1 VGIARAPDGEMSVK
15 VGRPIVVGDVIFRSA
30 RILIDRPFLMIPQVI
45 VLIPALVVDLLTSSS
60 PFNPLGLIIGILSG
74 VLSVIVTGAYP
85 PLVKAALEGGQHSVT
100 EALGKAYHRFWTLLV
115 AGILVVLIVAL
126 GFIALIV
133 PGIILLTWYA
143 YTVPAIMLEG
153 KGATE
158 GMAASKAFGRDKKG
172 STFLI
177 FLTVFL
183 VGLLL
188 FVVESI
194 LSLGSRL
201 LGQLVFSIL
210 DVPLGAWVA
219 VMVTYTYIT
228 YGMSSATATMESG
241 GVGVAP
247 LASPQATAQPSA
259 SVGTPGGFCQFCGS
273 PVTMASKYCRK
284 CGNPL

>member
-1 VGIARAPDGEMSVK
+1 MTVK

-30 RILIDRPFLMIPQVI
+30 RILIDRPFLMIPQLI
-45 VLIPALVVDLLTSSS
+45 VLIPALIVDLLTSSS
-60 PFNPLGLIIGILSG
+60 PFNPLGLIIGTLSG
-74 VLSVIVTGAYP
+74 VLSVIVAGAYP
-85 PLVKAALEGGQHSVT
+85 PLIKAALEGGQLSVG
-100 EALGKAYHRFWTLLV
+100 EALRKAVQRFWTLLA
-115 AGILVVLIVAL
+115 AGILTVLIVAL

-188 FVVESI
+188 FAVESI
-194 LSLGSRL
+194 LSLGSRV
-201 LGQLVFSIL
+201 LGQIVFSIL
-210 DVPLGAWVA
+210 DVPLAAWVA
-219 VMVTYTYIT
+219 VMVTYAYIT
-228 YGMSSATATMESG
+228 YGPSSAAAMAG
-241 GVGVAP
+241 AP
-247 LASPQATAQPSA
+247 GIGSALEASPQPPAQAGAPVSA
-259 SVGTPGGFCQFCGS
+259 PGSFCRFCGS
-273 PVTMASKYCRK
+273 PLRADSKFCAN
-284 CGNPL
+284 CGKQQ

>member
-1 VGIARAPDGEMSVK
+1 MTVK

-30 RILIDRPFLMIPQVI
+30 RILIDRPFLMIPQLI

-74 VLSVIVTGAYP
+74 VLSVVVTGAYP
-85 PLVKAALEGGQHSVT
+85 PLIKAALEGGQHSVG
-100 EALGKAYHRFWTLLV
+100 EALGKAVQRFWTLL
-115 AGILVVLIVAL
+115 AAAILTVLIVAL

-143 YTVPAIMLEG
+143 YTVPAIMLDG

-188 FVVESI
+188 FAVESI
-194 LSLGSRL
+194 LSLGSRV

-219 VMVTYTYIT
+219 VMVTYTYLT
-228 YGMSSATATMESG
+228 YGPSSVPATTE
-241 GVGVAP
+241 AP
-247 LASPQATAQPSA
+247 GLGMAPAASPQPPSMASPSVATS
-259 SVGTPGGFCQFCGS
+259 GNFCRFCGS
-273 PVTMASKYCRK
+273 PLRADSKFCAS
-284 CGNPL
+284 CGKQQ

>member
-1 VGIARAPDGEMSVK
+1 MTLK

-30 RILIDRPFLMIPQVI
+30 RILIDRPFLMIPQLI

-85 PLVKAALEGGQHSVT
+85 PLVKAALEGGQHSVG
-100 EALGKAYHRFWTLLV
+100 EALGKAVQRFWTLLA
-115 AGILVVLIVAL
+115 AGILTVLIVAL

-143 YTVPAIMLEG
+143 YTVPAIMLDG

-188 FVVESI
+188 FAVESI

-201 LGQLVFSIL
+201 LGQLVFSVL

-219 VMVTYTYIT
+219 VMVTYTYLT
-228 YGMSSATATMESG
+228 YGPSSVPATTEAAGLGMAPNVSPQPPAQAG
-241 GVGVAP
+241 ASVAP
-247 LASPQATAQPSA
+247 S
-259 SVGTPGGFCQFCGS
+259 GNFCRFCGS
-273 PVTMASKYCRK
+273 LLRADSKFCAS
-284 CGNPL
+284 CGKPQ

>member
-1 VGIARAPDGEMSVK
+1 MTVK
-15 VGRPIVVGDVIFRSA
+15 IGRPIVVGDVIFRSA
-30 RILIDRPFLMIPQVI
+30 RILIDRPFLMIPQLI
-45 VLIPALVVDLLTSSS
+45 VLIPALLVDLLTSSS

-85 PLVKAALEGGQHSVT
+85 PLVKAALEGGQHSVG
-100 EALGKAYHRFWTLLV
+100 EALGKAVQRFWTLLA
-115 AGILVVLIVAL
+115 AGILTVLIVAL

-143 YTVPAIMLEG
+143 YTVPAIMLDG

-177 FLTVFL
+177 FLTAGL

-188 FVVESI
+188 FAVESI

-201 LGQLVFSIL
+201 LGQLVFSVL

-219 VMVTYTYIT
+219 IMITYTYLS
-228 YGMSSATATMESG
+228 YGPSPVPATAEAAGLGM
-241 GVGVAP
+241 AP
-247 LASPQATAQPSA
+247 NVSPQPPVQAGA
-259 SVGTPGGFCQFCGS
+259 SVAAPGNFCRFCGS
-273 PVTMASKYCRK
+273 PLRADSKFCAS
-284 CGNPL
+284 CGKPQ